1 MFFAAFEGRS
11 HGSAHTAGCELP
23 PLTTTE
29 STELLSRQM
38 TALIWG
44 KGKISKPVSE
54 SQRGSLY
61 CHTKS
66 IRRAQVSNVL
76 DFVITFISLS

>member
-1 MFFAAFEGRS
+1 MFFDAFGG
-11 HGSAHTAGCELP
+11 GSRGLAHTVGCELP
-23 PLTTTE
+23 PLTTVE

-44 KGKISKPVSE
+44 KRKISKPVSE

-61 CHTKS
+61 CHKKG
-66 IRRAQVSNVL
+66 IRRAQVANVL
-76 DFVITFISLS
+76 DFVITFI